1 MTRKLQDNHDAVGD
15 RIPAEPSESIGKATS
30 QGAGAPI
37 EPPPGEVKSK
47 GRRRP
52 RVKKAEKPNG
62 PLPDVAQPAP
72 EISKVVPFPNV
83 AQPAPEAP
91 KMAQQD
97 AAKAFFEATANSQA
111 YMAATE
117 GLLGA
122 VHLGLPDADVY
133 FRTKPIEEVINPDGT
148 KSFLNQAIVSLY
160 KLPDGARKDPS
171 EPRLWLM
178 DKALVPAFRERK
190 AKIRE
195 YQLRLAVDR
204 QATPYLI
211 PVPLDAH
218 DIWGTSLRTVMQ
230 HSDTKWLKIFSNSKK
245 GRLHEFGDDQTLEP
259 TYPVEDFETLYMLAL
274 MPVFINTKEHD
285 IYKRVCGA

>member
-1 MTRKLQDNHDAVGD
+1 MMLSETGFRQS
-15 RIPAEPSESIGKATS
+15 PSESIGKATS

-72 EISKVVPFPNV
+72 EISKVVPFPNM

-111 YMAATE
+111 FQAATE

-148 KSFLNQAIVSLY
+148 KGFLNQAIVSLY
-160 KLPDGARKDPS
+160 KLPDGARKRPLGAS
-171 EPRLWLM
+171 FVARRQVSRPRLQGEEGENPGLPTAFGRRSSG
-178 DKALVPAFRERK
+178 DALFDPR
-190 AKIRE
+190 
-195 YQLRLAVDR
+195 
-204 QATPYLI
+204 P
-211 PVPLDAH
+211 
-218 DIWGTSLRTVMQ
+218 S
-230 HSDTKWLKIFSNSKK
+230 
-245 GRLHEFGDDQTLEP
+245 
-259 TYPVEDFETLYMLAL
+259 
-274 MPVFINTKEHD
+274 
-285 IYKRVCGA
+285 